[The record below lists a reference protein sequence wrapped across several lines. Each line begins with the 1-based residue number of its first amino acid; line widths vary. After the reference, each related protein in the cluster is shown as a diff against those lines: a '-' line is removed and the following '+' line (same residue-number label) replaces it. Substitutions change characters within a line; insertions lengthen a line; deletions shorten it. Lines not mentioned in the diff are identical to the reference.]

1 MYEISIYRGNST
13 VALIKCPKCGVSL
26 DDECITVWKCK
37 ECGKAFK
44 ANLAK
49 LHKIQEVKKQKV
61 GKRLLKCSSCGNAL
75 DDGDEKITCRCSSCD
90 NVLGGNLEYF
100 VTDDLEHKI
109 IEATLS
115 HLDDTAKESTVSKNL
130 IRCPDCGREVS
141 KRARVCPGCGCPLSE
156 MITSGVVRIKMP
168 NNIVEG
174 WVGLFSS
181 RSATIMDSH
190 GKILWKGQ
198 HGENASFTIDEPTK
212 ITINLGGWA
221 NEISGTVCPKK
232 KYSLVQDMGLHML
245 ATFRITEVDVIDAD

>member
-1 MYEISIYRGNST
+1 M
-13 VALIKCPKCGVSL
+13 ALIQCPKCGMDL
-26 DDECITVWKCK
+26 TDDCMVVWKCS

-44 ANLAK
+44 VSFSK
-49 LHKIQEVKKQKV
+49 LEKIQEWKRNNA
-61 GKRLLKCSSCGNAL
+61 GKHLLKCTSCGHALDDGNEKIACKCSSCGNV
-75 DDGDEKITCRCSSCD
+75 S
-90 NVLGGNLEYF
+90 GGNLMYF
-100 VTDDLEHKI
+100 IVDDLEHKI
-109 IEATLS
+109 IEETS
-115 HLDDTAKESTVSKNL
+115 IYIGDVGKKDTVSTNL

-141 KRARVCPGCGCPLSE
+141 KRASVCPGCGCPLSE

-198 HGENASFTIDEPTK
+198 HGENASFTIDKPTK